1 MNIGFWNSDFDIVFM
16 EAYVDFV
23 VGLALHPG
31 KAFVCTKLVNCF
43 TYFCQISA

>member
-1 MNIGFWNSDFDIVFM
+1 MNIGFWNSDFDIGFM

-23 VGLALHPG
+23 VELPLHPG
-31 KAFVCTKLVNCF
+31 KAFVCTKLVNCS